1 MTETGG
7 ENLSALNTFKEFG
20 ADIDV
25 VDEEEGLADRKQNVT
40 GSELQSK
47 PQLGKNSIP
56 PGF

>member
-25 VDEEEGLADRKQNVT
+25 DDEEEGLADRK
-40 GSELQSK
+40 
-47 PQLGKNSIP
+47 
-56 PGF
+56 

>member
-25 VDEEEGLADRKQNVT
+25 VDDEEEEGLADRK
-40 GSELQSK
+40 
-47 PQLGKNSIP
+47 
-56 PGF
+56 